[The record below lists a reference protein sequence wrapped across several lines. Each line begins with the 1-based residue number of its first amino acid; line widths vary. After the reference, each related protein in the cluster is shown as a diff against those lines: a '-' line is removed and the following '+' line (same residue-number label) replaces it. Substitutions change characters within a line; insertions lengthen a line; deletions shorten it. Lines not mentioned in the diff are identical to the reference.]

1 FLFLWAV
8 FNLTTVRALP
18 PLSATTITT
27 VPPAKDDLYNNLKVY
42 EPYVKWVSSSS
53 TNTQNMAFESSSLN
67 NNTNSSN
74 EAVNTA
80 FEVTTAGTQ
89 VNAAN
94 STNIDNLSDAII
106 CAVLESQSNSSQLM
120 AMLTMRAKRF
130 LKNTGWK
137 LNLNRNGTIT
147 FDKTKVECYNC
158 HNRGHFARECRAPR
172 AQDNKNIESTRRNVL
187 LKLLT
192 PQLWCLVMDLENAS
206 KSLNKLIDSQIVDN
220 CKKGLGYNVV
230 PPPYTG
236 LFMPPKPDLSYIGL
250 EEFIS
255 EPTVETLNAKTSEE
269 VPKVVK
275 KDNGVPIIE
284 DWKSNAEDESGNP
297 QMDLQEK
304 GVIDSGCS
312 RHMTGNMSY
321 LTDYEEID
329 GGCVAFRGN
338 PKGGKSLAKATSD
351 ESRLWHRRLGHL
363 NFKTMNK
370 LVKGNLVR
378 EAVSTACYV
387 QNRVLV
393 VKPYNKTPYILFYGR
408 TPMLSF
414 MRPFGCLVTILNT
427 IDHLGK
433 FNGKADEGFFVGYS
447 LNSKAFRAFNSRTRI
462 VEETLHTRFSEN
474 TPNNIEPKE
483 TTTTKTYSSQ
493 QPQVQDKGKGKA
505 KLIEEPKMPK
515 KRKHQ
520 IRVDEKLAEKLQAE
534 MQAETDE
541 EDRLARERE
550 SSKPKELNKEEKAKL
565 FMELLEKRRKF
576 FAAKRAKEKINR
588 PPTKA
593 QERSIV
599 STYLKNM
606 DGWKIKSL
614 KNKSFAEIQ
623 KPFDKAMKRLRKY
636 GKLAKG
642 YNKVNHSTFKM
653 SRQTYFGSLENSP
666 LTMEKQWNLITQEW
680 SRFVMIVK
688 QQHKLDEVSYH
699 KLFDIL
705 KQYQKE
711 VNELRA
717 ERIAMNANPLALVS
731 IAQSNQ
737 DPYYQTLK
745 PYKPYTPTSIPTRSH
760 ATTRN
765 KGKKIYKPTNNNL
778 RTSSNSRNKNVDTT
792 PRYKNDNQ
800 SGQFRSQRTVNVARA
815 KENVGSS
822 ILQQIG
828 IQCFNCKKFGYFAK
842 ECRKPKRVRD
852 SAYYKENMFLCKQAE
867 KGVPLQSEQSDWLAD
882 TNEEIDEQELKA
894 HYSYMVKI
902 QEVPTADSCT
912 NFEPLE

>member
-284 DWKSNAEDESGNP
+284 DWKSNAEDESAKAVLNAVKGN
-297 QMDLQEK
+297 EVYAVK
-304 GVIDSGCS
+304 ASACWV
-312 RHMTGNMSY
+312 Y
-321 LTDYEEID
+321 YEEID

-623 KPFDKAMKRLRKY
+623 KPFDKAMKR
-636 GKLAKG
+636 
-642 YNKVNHSTFKM
+642 
-653 SRQTYFGSLENSP
+653 
-666 LTMEKQWNLITQEW
+666 
-680 SRFVMIVK
+680 
-688 QQHKLDEVSYH
+688 
-699 KLFDIL
+699 
-705 KQYQKE
+705 
-711 VNELRA
+711 
-717 ERIAMNANPLALVS
+717 
-731 IAQSNQ
+731 
-737 DPYYQTLK
+737 
-745 PYKPYTPTSIPTRSH
+745 
-760 ATTRN
+760 
-765 KGKKIYKPTNNNL
+765 IYKPTNNNL